1 MKEQS
6 AAIAQAA
13 GVSTKVSV
21 GNVELDEEG
30 DGKISTILCGW
41 WIVVREVRWNNGRM
55 GWDDGGKI
63 I

>member
-41 WIVVREVRWNNGRM
+41 WIVVREVGWNNGRM
-55 GWDDGGKI
+55 GG
-63 I
+63 

>member
-30 DGKISTILCGW
+30 DGKISTIFCGW
-41 WIVVREVRWNNGRM
+41 WIVVREVAWDNGGM
-55 GWDDGGKI
+55 G
-63 I
+63 